1 MSYRERQE
9 SLERRARIAQSRS
22 NPDNRQQAR
31 NALAG
36 VFSGITGGIKNAYD
50 NFKEDWRIARDPSL
64 GQQEYGTSPLQQAMH
79 LEQAGNM
86 NPQAQR
92 MLDHYRQN
100 SPDEYNR
107 QAGLMADGK
116 HGDYGRTPMGT
127 SIPNSV
133 NTAPIASQDL
143 TQQAMP
149 EGVAGAPEPVNTANM
164 SQAVADGNTD
174 VVNQNLLMHK
184 MMRDPSK
191 MTSKGVSQMQ
201 QMLNNLGMTD
211 KDGNPLSVDGKMGPL
226 TASAMER
233 WRAEVPNISSTGT
246 GEPLE
251 SPKVVSGVSRA
262 NRWGQGEVKDGVTPI
277 TSYQP
282 YGGDGTGGY
291 ENEWDFYSRGR
302 GRGHAKAGY
311 QDIQQT
317 IGNPANDPVM
327 WGVDDLKSITNPLT
341 YQNGQVVPQT
351 NMAQDFMNR
360 AYQNQFDKAYNMSD
374 EGLEDFLNN

>member
-22 NPDNRQQAR
+22 NPANREQAR

-79 LEQAGNM
+79 LEQAGKM

-107 QAGLMADGK
+107 QAGLMADGR

-251 SPKVVSGVSRA
+251 SPKVVSGFNQDSVVGAEEGAFSPT
-262 NRWGQGEVKDGVTPI
+262 GQWN
-277 TSYQP
+277 P
-282 YGGDGTGGY
+282 YAMETQSQ
-291 ENEWDFYSRGR
+291 WDIVNQGHGGR
-302 GRGHAKAGY
+302 GQQAGY